1 MSAIFPS
8 VMRSLPLAMLAATL
22 LLLSAA
28 QAQTSAPD
36 SDFTLAA
43 VQTDTPPEID
53 GVIGESEWPNA
64 ARATDFI
71 RFEPQRGTRSP
82 WRTDALVLYDS
93 SHMYVAFVIWDA
105 EAPAAQLTRRDASLL
120 DDDAVVLLL
129 DTHHDKQSAYY
140 FMTNM
145 LGTQADGRVANDGRT
160 VDDTWDAAWQAATA
174 RTDSGW
180 TVEMGIP
187 FTSMSFAS
195 GEDRTWGINFGRS
208 RRRTLEVS
216 YWAGPLENQ
225 WRVSQAGAL
234 QGLRIAPPPQRHQII
249 TYGLTRAQQDTTADF
264 DAGVDVRYAIT
275 PQWSALATI
284 EADQERV
291 NLTRFELALPEK
303 RPFFLEGAEVYR
315 QRIRTFYSRRIAD
328 IDVGGQA
335 SGRREAAWNVHTLAT
350 RSPIEGD
357 SSTATYAVGRVQRNL
372 GSSNVGLVLANQTL
386 SGNRGSLSADA
397 TLFFTRTIGL
407 TAQLA
412 QSWGAFDTGTLG
424 YFIRPAWD
432 TPTSHF
438 HVRFT
443 HLGDRF
449 ADNVNAVGFIRDD
462 DRREF
467 DSALDHTFWLSGSI
481 LERLEYESNYNI
493 YYSQQNVLRS
503 WQIDQSLDF
512 EFVNRLRFSAVLQEE
527 FKRFEADFRNRA
539 LQLGLGYNVRE
550 YNSVQ
555 VAYRFGRNFDSDFQL
570 LTAAAAYAVTEGL
583 SLEYELQRLVLDPD
597 PNAET
602 TWIHVARLN
611 QFFTR
616 DLYLR
621 VFLQTN
627 SAIDRENVQA
637 VFVYRYKPPFGTL
650 QLAYQ
655 RGTAEFGQASTQGNT
670 IFFKATV
677 VF

>member
-1 MSAIFPS
+1 
-8 VMRSLPLAMLAATL
+8 MLTQTL
-22 LLLSAA
+22 LLLSAVTV
-28 QAQTSAPD
+28 QTSQPPD
-36 SDFTLAA
+36 SGFAIAA
-43 VQTDTPPEID
+43 IQTETPPEID
-53 GVIGESEWPNA
+53 GVVGDGEWLNA
-64 ARATDFI
+64 AHATDFI

-82 WRTDALVLYDS
+82 WRTAAMVLYDS
-93 SHMYVAFVIWDA
+93 SQIYVAFVVWDPDV
-105 EAPAAQLTRRDASLL
+105 PAAQLTRRDAQLL
-120 DDDAVVLLL
+120 NDDAVVLLL
-129 DTHHDKQSAYY
+129 DTHNDKQSAYY
-140 FMTNM
+140 FMTNL

-160 VDDTWDAAWQAATA
+160 VDDTWDGAWQTAAA

-180 TVEMGIP
+180 TVEMAVP
-187 FTSMSFAS
+187 FRSMSFAS

-225 WRVSQAGAL
+225 WRVSQAGAIRGL
-234 QGLRIAPPPQRHQII
+234 QIVPPSQRYQVIA
-249 TYGLTRAQQDTTADF
+249 YGLSRAQQDTTVDF

-275 PQWSALATI
+275 PQLNAFVTVNPDFATI

-303 RPFFLEGAEVYR
+303 RPFFLESSDLYR

-328 IDVGGQA
+328 INFGGQA
-335 SGRREAAWNVHTLAT
+335 LGRGETWNGHALVT
-350 RSPIEGD
+350 RSPIAED
-357 SSTATYAVGRVQRNL
+357 SSTATYTVGRLQRNL

-386 SGNRGSLSADA
+386 NGNRGSLSADA
-397 TLFFTRTIGL
+397 TLFFTRTLGM
-407 TAQLA
+407 TAQVV
-412 QSWGAFDTGTLG
+412 QSWGEFDNGTLG
-424 YFIRPAWD
+424 YFVRPSWD

-443 HLGDRF
+443 HLGVNF

-467 DSALDHTFWLSGSI
+467 DSALEHIFWITGTI
-481 LERLEYESNYNI
+481 LERLSYDSNYNI
-493 YYSQQNVLRS
+493 YYSQRHVLRS
-503 WQIDQSLDF
+503 WQIDQSLNF
-512 EFVNRLRFSAVLQEE
+512 EFRNRVSFSAAFQEE
-527 FKRFEADFRNRA
+527 FKRFESDFQNRA
-539 LQLGLGYNVRE
+539 LQLVLGYNTRE
-550 YNSVQ
+550 FNSVR
-555 VAYRFGRNFDSDFQL
+555 VGYRFGRNFDLDFQL

-597 PNAET
+597 PEMET

-616 DLYLR
+616 DLFLR
-621 VFLQTN
+621 VFFQTN
-627 SAIDRENVQA
+627 SSIDRNNIQA

-677 VF
+677 VY